1 MPPTSPVSELAV
13 WVPVNRLAVLSL
25 TLLAMVIAVIAIRAV
40 KRAVLNSNA
49 QFKELI
55 EHAVDAIV
63 IVDPQTHRVL
73 YTNAALQNRL
83 GMTREHCLKLVL
95 DSILVSDEQSIEA
108 LNSRFFELHPQPVSV
123 RHVHMEGH
131 EIDVEARLSLL
142 RMGGRA
148 VWAYT
153 TRDISLQKKA
163 EQQLIDN
170 QTRLDQ
176 LANHDQLT
184 GLPNRHYMAAFLP
197 GAIEAA
203 KASATIPKA
212 MRPAISSSR
221 SSHRGCANAC
231 ATRMSWSEWAEMNSS
246 SSFAASVPTK
256 R

>member
-1 MPPTSPVSELAV
+1 MLPPNTPVSELGV

-25 TLLAMVIAVIAIRAV
+25 TLLGMGIAIIAIRAV

-83 GMTREHCLKLVL
+83 GMSREHCLKLAL
-95 DSILVSDEQSIEA
+95 DSILISDEQSIEA
-108 LNSRFFELHPQPVSV
+108 LNSRFFETHPQPIKV

-142 RMGGRA
+142 RMGGRLL
-148 VWAYT
+148 WAST
-153 TRDISLQKKA
+153 TRDVSLQKKA
-163 EQQLIDN
+163 EQQLLEN

-197 GAIEAA
+197 GAIDAA
-203 KASATIPKA
+203 KA
-212 MRPAISSSR
+212 
-221 SSHRGCANAC
+221 
-231 ATRMSWSEWAEMNSS
+231 
-246 SSFAASVPTK
+246 ASGILGIVFIDLDRFKYINDTQGHETGDQLLQAVAQ